1 MCSTR
6 DDALKWMSAKSGDN
20 PERLLISSITE
31 YFSCGSE
38 IYALRYNKRQ
48 KTYEVLTKTLKQGRY
63 LTFYDNG
70 IRTAVKSGTGSSD
83 SKTTDITCKWIT
95 VYRIQF
101 NRLVNKL
108 MTYGVPQ
115 EFAKDYAQEAFF

>member
-1 MCSTR
+1 MAKRDYICSTK

-20 PERLLISSITE
+20 PERLPISSITE

-63 LTFYDNG
+63 LTFYENS
-70 IRTAVKSGTGSSD
+70 IRTAIKSGTGSND
-83 SKTTDITCKWIT
+83 S
-95 VYRIQF
+95 
-101 NRLVNKL
+101 
-108 MTYGVPQ
+108 
-115 EFAKDYAQEAFF
+115 